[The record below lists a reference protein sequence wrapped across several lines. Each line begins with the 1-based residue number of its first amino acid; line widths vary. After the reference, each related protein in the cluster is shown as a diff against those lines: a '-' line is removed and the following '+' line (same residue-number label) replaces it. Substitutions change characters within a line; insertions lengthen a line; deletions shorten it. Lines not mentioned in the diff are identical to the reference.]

1 MFNIQKLALAACISL
16 TLFGCNSTGSPVSD
30 PTSPSNNLA
39 LLNGKIYTVDSQ
51 QVWAEA
57 VVVKDQVIVFVGDSS
72 EASNFIDSNTQL
84 IDLKGKLVLPGIHD
98 THTHPL
104 EAGSGQVNCILDTEQ
119 SLSEIKS
126 IVKSC
131 VDQSTREDWLLGWG
145 HSLETLLGS
154 AQTPRE
160 VLDAMNSSQPIA
172 IMEAT
177 SHSVWVNSKALEMA
191 GIDASTAQ
199 PTGGIIMKDA
209 KGQPN
214 GILLDAAGDL
224 VFDLAYT
231 PTPNLMHSNYEGLL
245 YGLEQVAQNGI
256 TSVVDARVYWKRG
269 YLDVWQRAVDE
280 NRLTARTVLSL
291 WAYPSADDTEQ
302 LAELKS
308 MYSNESDSLLRA
320 NQIKFYSDGIIHNTT
335 AALLEPYLE
344 HIEEVGSYGL
354 NYFDK
359 NRLALYTTELE
370 KVGFDMHIHA
380 IGDRGVQESLDAIET
395 AQQANAKKST
405 RHRLTHVEMVAD
417 ADKPRFTKLGVIADF
432 QLAGDFTKPENASWM
447 EPLIGDRAH
456 KMLPVKDIYETGA
469 TVTLS
474 SDWDVSSL
482 SPFVG
487 MQNALTRGEQ
497 SLPNLD
503 TVIQAYTINGAYTM
517 RQEERTGSIEVGKLG
532 DLIIVDQ
539 NIFEVDVN
547 NIGKTKVLMTIL
559 GGNIVYNSGSI

>member
-1 MFNIQKLALAACISL
+1 
-16 TLFGCNSTGSPVSD
+16 
-30 PTSPSNNLA
+30 
-39 LLNGKIYTVDSQ
+39 
-51 QVWAEA
+51 
-57 VVVKDQVIVFVGDSS
+57 
-72 EASNFIDSNTQL
+72 
-84 IDLKGKLVLPGIHD
+84 
-98 THTHPL
+98 PL

-177 SHSVWVNSKALEMA
+177 SHSVWVNSKALEIA
-191 GIDASTAQ
+191 GIDASTVQ

-231 PTPNLMHSNYEGLL
+231 PTPELMQSNYEGLL

-269 YLDVWQRAVDE
+269 YLDVWKRAVNE
-280 NRLTARTVLSL
+280 NRLTARTALSL
-291 WAYPSADDTEQ
+291 WAYPSVNDAEQ
-302 LAELKS
+302 LAKLKT
-308 MYSNESDSLLRA
+308 MYSNDPDSLLRA

-335 AALLEPYLE
+335 AALLKPYLE

-380 IGDRGVQESLDAIET
+380 IGDRGVQESLDAIEA
-395 AQQANAKKST
+395 AQQTNGKNST
-405 RHRLTHVEMVAD
+405 RHRLTHIEMVSD
-417 ADKPRFTKLGVIADF
+417 ADKPRFAELGAIADF
-432 QLAGDFTKPENASWM
+432 QLAGDFTKPENANWM
-447 EPLIGDRAH
+447 EPLIGNRAYE
-456 KMLPVKDIYETGA
+456 MLPVKDIYETGA

-487 MQNALTRGEQ
+487 MQNALTRGDQ

-503 TVIQAYTINGAYTM
+503 AVIKAYTINGAYTM
-517 RQEERTGSIEVGKLG
+517 RQEERTGSIEVGKFG
-532 DLIIVDQ
+532 DLVIVDQ

-559 GGNIVYNSGSI
+559 GGNIVFNSGAF

>member
-1 MFNIQKLALAACISL
+1 MLTIQKLTLTACISI
-16 TLFGCNSTGSPVSD
+16 TLFGCVSTSEPISD
-30 PTSPSNNLA
+30 PTSAHNNLA
-39 LLNGKIYTVDSQ
+39 LLNGKIYTVNNQ

-57 VVVKDQVIVFVGDSS
+57 VVVKDQEIVFVGDSS
-72 EASNFIDSNTQL
+72 KASRFINNKTQL

-98 THTHPL
+98 THNHPL
-104 EAGSGQVNCILDTEQ
+104 EAGSDRVTCILDTDQ
-119 SLSEIKS
+119 SLPEIRS

-131 VDQSTREDWLLGWG
+131 VSQSTDEGWLLGWG
-145 HSLETLLGS
+145 HSLEILLDS
-154 AQTPRE
+154 VQTPRE

-177 SHSVWVNSKALEMA
+177 SHSVWVNSKALEIA
-191 GIDASTAQ
+191 GIDASTVQ

-231 PTPNLMHSNYEGLL
+231 PTPELMQSNFEGLL

-269 YLDVWQRAVDE
+269 YLDVWQRAADE
-280 NRLTARTVLSL
+280 KRLTARTALSL

-302 LAELKS
+302 LAKLKT
-308 MYSNESDSLLRA
+308 MYSNDPDSLLRT

-344 HIEEVGSYGL
+344 NIEEVGSYGL

-380 IGDRGVQESLDAIET
+380 IGDRGVQESLDAIEI
-395 AQQANAKKST
+395 AQQTNGKSSS
-405 RHRLTHVEMVAD
+405 RHRLTHVEMVSD
-417 ADKPRFTKLGVIADF
+417 ADKPRFAELGAIADF

-447 EPLIGDRAH
+447 EPLIGNRAYQ
-456 KMLPVKDIYETGA
+456 MLPVKDIYETGA

-487 MQNALTRGEQ
+487 MQNALTRGDQ

-503 TVIQAYTINGAYTM
+503 AVIKAYTINGAYTM
-517 RQEERTGSIEVGKLG
+517 RQEQRTGSIEVGKFG
-532 DLIIVDQ
+532 DLVIVDQ

-547 NIGKTKVLMTIL
+547 SIGKTKVLMTIL
-559 GGNIVYNSGSI
+559 GGNIVYNSGAL